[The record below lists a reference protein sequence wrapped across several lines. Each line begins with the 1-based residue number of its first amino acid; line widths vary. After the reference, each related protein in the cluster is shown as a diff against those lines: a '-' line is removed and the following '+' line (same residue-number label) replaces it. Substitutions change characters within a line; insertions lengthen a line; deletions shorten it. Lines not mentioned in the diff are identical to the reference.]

1 MRSESGIANAING
14 LGGNGGRREHL
25 ATHLWKV
32 LATDH
37 DDDEQTQICEKP
49 FEEGLQ

>member
-14 LGGNGGRREHL
+14 LGGNGGTEHL